1 MTDPEGH
8 PRRRAILA
16 ALCAALL
23 VIVLDNTV
31 LNVALPDLAEDFDAS
46 TGTLQAVIDAY
57 AVVFAGLL
65 IAAGAASDRYG
76 RRRALLTGLA
86 VLGLASAAAA
96 LATSA
101 WWLIAMR
108 AAMGAGAALV
118 MPATLAILVRV
129 FPARERPRAFAVWA
143 AVAAVAMAAGPV
155 LGGALVAAWSWAG
168 VFLLNVPVVLA
179 AALAV
184 ARLVPESRDP
194 LVRPVD
200 PAGAALVTAGMV
212 ALTGAVIVAGHGG
225 TGHGGTGPGGT
236 GAGGTVVPAAGLLV
250 AALALAAF
258 VRRQRRAPA
267 PVVEFALY
275 RDRRFAG
282 GSAAAAL
289 LTLGTG
295 SALFVLAQY
304 LQLVRGLSALEAG
317 AALVPLALG
326 TVLGSAL
333 GGRAPARLG
342 ARATIVLGFTATA
355 AGFLL
360 LAALTPT
367 SPYALVAGGL
377 LLQGWGTGFS
387 SPATT
392 ATVLGAVPSE
402 RAGMGS
408 ALNDTHQQLGI
419 ALGVALLGSLL
430 AAVYRAALPASVPA
444 GARGSLAATL
454 RAADGGGFAG
464 AAKDAFVTAQSVT
477 MLTAAGC
484 ALTGALVAG
493 AVLRDPLSTR
503 TQDPGAPAP

>member
-31 LNVALPDLAEDFDAS
+31 LNVALPDLAEDFGAS

-108 AAMGAGAALV
+108 ALMGVGAALV
-118 MPATLAILVRV
+118 MPATLAILVQV
-129 FPARERPRAFAVWA
+129 FPERERPRAFAVWA

-194 LVRPVD
+194 RARPVD
-200 PAGAALVTAGMV
+200 PASAALVTAGMV

-225 TGHGGTGPGGT
+225 TG
-236 GAGGTVVPAAGLLV
+236 VPAAGLAV
-250 AALALAAF
+250 AVLALVAF
-258 VRRQRRAPA
+258 VRRQRRAAA

-295 SALFVLAQY
+295 SALFVLTQY
-304 LQLVRGLSALEAG
+304 LQLVRGHSALEAG
-317 AALVPLALG
+317 AAVVPLALG

-333 GGRAPARLG
+333 GGRAPARIG

-367 SPYALVAGGL
+367 SPYALAAAGL
-377 LLQGWGTGFS
+377 LLQGAGTGFS

-392 ATVLGAVPSE
+392 ATVLGAVPRE

-430 AAVYRAALPASVPA
+430 AAAYRAGLPDAVPE

-454 RAADGGGFAG
+454 RAGGFTD

-484 ALTGALVAG
+484 ALAGAVVAG

-503 TQDPGAPAP
+503 TQDSGKRAP